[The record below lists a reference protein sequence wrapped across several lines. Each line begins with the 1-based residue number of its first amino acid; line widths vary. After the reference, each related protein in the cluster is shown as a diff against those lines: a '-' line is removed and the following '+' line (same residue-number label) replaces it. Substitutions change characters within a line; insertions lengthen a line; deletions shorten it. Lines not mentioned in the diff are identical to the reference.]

1 MINKVST
8 ARALDRITRIT
19 PNRRVC
25 ADNLRAVVGAPD

>member
-19 PNRRVC
+19 PIRN
-25 ADNLRAVVGAPD
+25 AY

>member
-19 PNRRVC
+19 PTRYFT
-25 ADNLRAVVGAPD
+25 AVAWQ